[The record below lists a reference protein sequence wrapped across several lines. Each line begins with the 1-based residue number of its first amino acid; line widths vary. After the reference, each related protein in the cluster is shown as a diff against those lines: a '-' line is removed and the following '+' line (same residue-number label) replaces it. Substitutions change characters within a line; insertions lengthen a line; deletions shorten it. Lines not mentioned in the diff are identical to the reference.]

1 MRRFAYPITSERK
14 RQQFTL
20 RLLYA
25 LSYVCAM
32 CAFVRRR
39 LYFSFRI
46 LRQAIPAPHRK
57 CYTRYMTIALIYGG
71 KSGEHEVSLMSG
83 AAVARHIDKK
93 HKIILIGITKDGRWF
108 LQDDAELGRIK
119 ADAKAALRVTEK
131 EGAEIRVAPGMKN
144 AAFSAGGRML
154 GIDVAFAVLHGT
166 NGEDGTIQGL
176 FETADIPYVGCS
188 VASSALTMDKEKTK
202 VVLQAAGIPVVPYV
216 TVRRADV
223 LDSRAYDALV
233 EKAVSTLG
241 FPLFVKP
248 CAAGSSN
255 GAAKAENAKALSVA
269 LADAFLWDDKVLIEK
284 AINARELE
292 CAVTGNTTAA
302 EGVRERVTVY
312 GPGEIV
318 LTHEF
323 YDYNAKYKDSDGVRI
338 PADISE
344 SLREK
349 IRNIALNAYK
359 IVDASGLSRIDFFL
373 DKDSG
378 EIYLNEINSMPGFTA
393 ISMFPKACESE
404 GLSFTC
410 LTELLIEEAILRRKE
425 RRVLKTSR

>member
-1 MRRFAYPITSERK
+1 
-14 RQQFTL
+14 
-20 RLLYA
+20 
-25 LSYVCAM
+25 
-32 CAFVRRR
+32 
-39 LYFSFRI
+39 
-46 LRQAIPAPHRK
+46 
-57 CYTRYMTIALIYGG
+57 MTIALIYGG

-93 HKIILIGITKDGRWF
+93 HTIILIGITKDGRWF
-108 LQDDAELGRIK
+108 LQDDAELGRVR
-119 ADAKAALRVTEK
+119 ADAKAALRVMEK

-144 AAFSAGGRML
+144 AAFSAGGRVL
-154 GIDVAFAVLHGT
+154 DIDVAFAVLHGT

-202 VVLQAAGIPVVPYV
+202 VVLQAAGIRVVPYV

-223 LDSRAYDALV
+223 LDPRAYDALV

-248 CAAGSSN
+248 SAAGSSN

-302 EGVRERVTVY
+302 EGVRESVTVY

-425 RRVLKTSR
+425 RSVLKTSR